1 MEKKN
6 FEEKE
11 LEILRKSVDNASSL
25 SGRKIAQSED
35 IKKIIN
41 KDINIRSQ
49 IEGDLVSPVFRKV
62 SDFNSFIDKKN
73 G

>member
-1 MEKKN
+1 MW
-6 FEEKE
+6 
-11 LEILRKSVDNASSL
+11 AAYHSL
-25 SGRKIAQSED
+25 SFMHKKSD
-35 IKKIIN
+35 INKTLKAFDETFERLNKIIN
-41 KDINIRSQ
+41 KEINIRSQ